1 MGSASVLSS
10 VFFHKNVRSKIV
22 IESDS
27 DSVLQSGHLYQ
38 VLSRMLSQLTI
49 KHYAIVEQ
57 LDLEL
62 QNGMTVITGET
73 GAGKSI
79 MLDAL
84 SLTLGDRAD
93 KEVIQPGQDKAE
105 ISASFII
112 SDNPDAQDWLREQ
125 DYEAD
130 DSCILRRIVT
140 AEGRSKAY
148 INGHPVTLNEL
159 KQLGDMLVDIH
170 SQHEH
175 QSLLKTATHQ
185 RLLDDYCET
194 RKLAAQVAEKAQ
206 AWRALNDELEEL
218 QSQAEEHNA
227 RFELQQYQL
236 RELDELNLG
245 DDEYPE
251 LEAEHQQLS
260 HAETILNTLQ
270 SALDICRDNDSQ
282 NLQSA
287 IAQVI
292 GLLDDLPYR
301 SKQVESAYE
310 LLNTAMIQLE
320 EAGSELNHAADAME
334 INPGRLQ
341 EVDER
346 LSAVHQLAR
355 KHRVKPD
362 ELAGFHQEL
371 KEQLG
376 SVSSADEQL
385 EKLQQQLDALAQ
397 EYQKLADSLSDK
409 RKKGAKALSEAVNR
423 QLHKLDMKTASFS
436 VALQEN
442 SGPRLSGKGN
452 ESIEFLVSTNPG
464 QSPKA
469 LIKIASGGELSRIS
483 LAIQVV
489 TAQTS
494 AIPSLIFDEVDVG
507 IGGTVALSVGELLRQ
522 LGDKGQVLCV
532 THQAQV
538 ASQGHQHLYVSKAA
552 GKSAISTRVEALT
565 GEDKVTEIA
574 RMLGGNADNESS
586 MAHARQ
592 MMAS

>member
-1 MGSASVLSS
+1 
-10 VFFHKNVRSKIV
+10 
-22 IESDS
+22 
-27 DSVLQSGHLYQ
+27 
-38 VLSRMLSQLTI
+38 MLSQLTI

-245 DDEYPE
+245 DAEYPE

>member
-1 MGSASVLSS
+1 
-10 VFFHKNVRSKIV
+10 
-22 IESDS
+22 
-27 DSVLQSGHLYQ
+27 
-38 VLSRMLSQLTI
+38 MLSQLTI

-245 DDEYPE
+245 DAEYPE

-423 QLHKLDMKTASFS
+423 QLHKLDMNTASFS